1 MNNIAVFTIASRNYF
16 ALAKTFLE
24 SVKKAH
30 PEGVRLYLFLADEGG
45 DMLANEKVPFQVVEG
60 KDLAIPNYK
69 QMAFQ
74 YDIMEFNTAIKPFC
88 FNYLF
93 SKGHTKALYFDPDIM
108 VFRPLDQIL
117 TQLDT
122 SAVVVTPHLTE
133 PLPAGDQSYPSEQ
146 VYLRVGTYNLGFIA
160 VSAKEEGKRFVAW
173 WGRKC
178 AEDCFKE
185 METGLFVDQKWV
197 NLVPGLFTD
206 VNICRNK
213 GLNMAY
219 WNLHERTLGS
229 NLMVN
234 GEVPLVFYH
243 FSGINIADPGDIS
256 SHQDR
261 FSLSTR
267 PDLSEL
273 FRSYCAAVIKNGHE
287 KFRNIP
293 YAYASYQDGKKVGD
307 FARRHYSLVAKRFSD
322 PFAVGP
328 GTYQEYLKANKLLE
342 NPPAVKPTVAG
353 FSGQIKKANYVLKVM
368 CRLLGVDR
376 YNNLMLYLRNMAVIR
391 KQDFWPI

>member
-1 MNNIAVFTIASRNYF
+1 MNIPAVFTIASRNYF
-16 ALAKTFLE
+16 ALAKTLLE

-30 PEGVRLYLFLADEGG
+30 PKGVDLYLFLADEGV
-45 DMLANEKVPFQVVEG
+45 DILANENCPFQIVEA
-60 KDLAIPNYK
+60 KNLSIPNFK

-93 SKGHTKALYFDPDIM
+93 SKGHTKVLYFDPDIM
-108 VFRPLDQIL
+108 VFRPLEQVFL
-117 TQLDT
+117 QLDI
-122 SAVVVTPHLTE
+122 SSVVLTPHITE
-133 PLPAGDQSYPSEQ
+133 PLSAADQSYPSEQ
-146 VYLRVGTYNLGFIA
+146 VYLRVGTYNLGFVA
-160 VSAKEEGKRFVAW
+160 VSAQNEGEQFVAW

-178 AEDCFKE
+178 AKECFKE

-197 NLVPGLFTD
+197 NLVPGLFND

-219 WNLHERTLGS
+219 WNLHERTLGGD
-229 NLMVN
+229 LVVN

-243 FSGINIADPGDIS
+243 FSGISIADPSAIS
-256 SHQDR
+256 NYQNR

-267 PDLSEL
+267 ADLSEL
-273 FRSYCAAVIKNGHE
+273 FKLYCAAVIKNGYE
-287 KFRNIP
+287 KFRSLP
-293 YAYASYQDGKKVGD
+293 YAYAVYQDGKKIGD
-307 FARRHYSLVAKRFSD
+307 FARRHYTLVAQSFPD

-328 GTYQEYLKANKLLE
+328 GTYNEYLKANKLLE
-342 NPPAVKPTVAG
+342 TPSAAKPTVAS
-353 FSGQIKKANYVLKVM
+353 FSNQIKKANYVLKVI

-376 YNNLMLYLRNMAVIR
+376 YNNLMLYLRNMSVIR
-391 KQDFWPI
+391 KQNFWPI